1 MLESKEEVNQSL
13 KINSS
18 IQYSTINYGAS
29 NHRIKPKFFK
39 LLSEIMSNHIDVSY
53 HFQLIFIIMHSLF

>member
-1 MLESKEEVNQSL
+1 MLDSKEEINQSL

-18 IQYSTINYGAS
+18 IQYSTINYGSS

-39 LLSEIMSNHIDVSY
+39 QLSEIMSNHIDVSHPY
-53 HFQLIFIIMHSLF
+53 QLINVFNSLF